1 MPMRKRGRI
10 GSTERQASHNCEVK
24 DPFERTAQAGK
35 KFAIPTPAAV
45 TFHRLRTI
53 AGAFSRLWQDLGG
66 TPNSHTSVHEEHSHR
81 VALFSWRI
89 ARWIGLPKEQVE
101 RILRGAYLHDV
112 GSVGVPDAIML
123 KPESLS
129 VEERRAIQVHPR
141 ISYELLHAFLST
153 EDLGEIALAHHER
166 FDGDGYPNGLQGRK
180 IPPEARVLTIADS
193 LDAMLSRRPY
203 RNPLPFSKAMSEI
216 TRGAGKQFDPS
227 IVEVLARQGK
237 TLAGFLG
244 APSGAHTASL
254 AR

>member
-1 MPMRKRGRI
+1 MRKRGRI
-10 GSTERQASHNCEVK
+10 GSIERQASHNCEVK
-24 DPFERTAQAGK
+24 HPFERTAQTSR
-35 KFAIPTPAAV
+35 KFAIPTPTAEA
-45 TFHRLRTI
+45 FHRLRKV
-53 AGAFSRLWQDLGG
+53 AGAISRLWQDLGG
-66 TPNSHTSVHEEHSHR
+66 TPNPHTSVNEEHSHR

-89 ARWIGLPKEQVE
+89 ARFMGLPKEQVE

-112 GSVGVPDAIML
+112 GSVGVPGAMML

-129 VEERRAIQVHPR
+129 AEERMAIQVHPR
-141 ISYELLHAFLST
+141 ISCELLHAFLST

-166 FDGDGYPNGLQGRK
+166 FDGDGYPNGLQGTN
-180 IPPEARVLTIADS
+180 IPLEARVLTIADS

-203 RNPLPFSKAMSEI
+203 RDPLPFSKAMCEI

-227 IVEVLARQGK
+227 IVEVFARQGK

-244 APSGAHTASL
+244 APSGAHAASL